1 MEKKK
6 NIIIG
11 VLVVIVIILLA
22 LVLIMYKDKNKVS
35 DNNDTNTNEVNTNK
49 VDNNKNQAE
58 EITELDI
65 NSSEVQ
71 NLEKIYDLMF
81 DVNSCKFYS
90 PTREYFIEDSY
101 LFKNIPNY
109 AAISILFNYEKPGE
123 KIFEKTFTEDE
134 VSKLKED
141 YKKIFGE
148 SNEIIFEEEF
158 GYCPTFNYKNGV
170 LSTGN
175 TDCGCGS
182 GIRPPEKVEVIIK
195 AEKDS
200 NEIKIFKKVG
210 FLVNK
215 YIEADQNDIF
225 VIAKDVDGN
234 EVLDNLDLDNYEN
247 MLDKAQTYLNENK
260 DKFNTYIVT
269 YKKNSDDSYYIYSLE
284 KEK

>member
-123 KIFEKTFTEDE
+123 
-134 VSKLKED
+134 
-141 YKKIFGE
+141 KIFGE